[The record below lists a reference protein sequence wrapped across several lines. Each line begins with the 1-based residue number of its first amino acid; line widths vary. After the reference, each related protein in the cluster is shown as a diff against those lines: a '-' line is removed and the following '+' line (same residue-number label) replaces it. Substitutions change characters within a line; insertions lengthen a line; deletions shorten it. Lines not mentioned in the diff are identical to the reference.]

1 MIDDGRKNDQNQNQT
16 DQNQGTMDEGS
27 LGGQASR
34 GNQNPSSATDIGTD
48 TGANEESSDIE

>member
-16 DQNQGTMDEGS
+16 DQNPGTMDEGS

-34 GNQNPSSATDIGTD
+34 ENQIPNSNPEVD
-48 TGANEESSDIE
+48 TEEGSDIE